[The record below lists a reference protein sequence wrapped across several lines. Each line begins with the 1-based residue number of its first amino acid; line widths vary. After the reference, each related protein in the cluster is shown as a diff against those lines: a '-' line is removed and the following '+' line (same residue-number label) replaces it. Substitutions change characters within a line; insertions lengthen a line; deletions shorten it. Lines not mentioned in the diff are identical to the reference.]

1 MRFGR
6 YSGGDSVRVKIT
18 GGGWYGA
25 HLCLSLIEQG
35 HDCELH
41 EIADRLFAGASGNIP
56 ARLHLGSPH
65 YPRSH
70 ATRQAC
76 LEHNAQFL
84 ARYGFL
90 TRGVRT
96 NIYAVARDESLID
109 FGTYKQIMKSDIE
122 CLTIHDPAEYG
133 LRNVEG
139 AMLTGERH
147 ILCDAARDYFT
158 TALNGHVRY
167 NTGPDE
173 PGECDWKIDATFC
186 ANSSAGVDRFEP
198 CLIPLL
204 EGPSDTAITIVDLPT
219 GVSLY
224 PWAEERNLCSL
235 SSAQWTPFSKSCKTY
250 AEARAIL
257 DGLTKADLD
266 AQAEGMIASM
276 ERFYPAIREY
286 KVMEYRTSIR
296 AMPLS
301 GADTRLVDVQH
312 DGNLIRVR
320 AGKIDAII
328 AAEQEVRRIMNCG

>member
-1 MRFGR
+1 MR
-6 YSGGDSVRVKIT
+6 VRVL
-18 GGGWYGA
+18 GGGFYGA
-25 HLCLSLIEQG
+25 SIALSLLADN
-35 HDCELH
+35 HDVEVH

-56 ARLHLGSPH
+56 ARLHLGAPH
-65 YPRSH
+65 YSRSY

-76 LEHNAQFL
+76 LEHNGQFL
-84 ARYGFL
+84 QRYGFL

-96 NIYAVARDESLID
+96 NLYAIAVDESLVD
-109 FGTYKQIMKSDIE
+109 FGTYKQILKSDIE
-122 CLTIHDPAEYG
+122 CLTVHDPAEYG

-147 ILCDAARDYFT
+147 ILCDAARDHFT
-158 TALNGHVRY
+158 QALDGRVRY

-173 PGECDWKIDATFC
+173 PGDWDFTIDATFC
-186 ANSSAGVDRFEP
+186 ANSAAGVSRYEP
-198 CLIPLL
+198 CLILLL
-204 EGPSDTAITIVDLPT
+204 EGRSDTAITIVDGPFP
-219 GVSLY
+219 SLY
-224 PWAEERNLCSL
+224 PWDEDRNLCSL